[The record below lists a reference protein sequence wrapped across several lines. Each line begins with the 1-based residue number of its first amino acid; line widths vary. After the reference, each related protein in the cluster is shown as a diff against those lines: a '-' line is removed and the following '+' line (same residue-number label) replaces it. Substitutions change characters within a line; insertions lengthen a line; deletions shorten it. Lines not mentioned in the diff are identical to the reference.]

1 MKNEFHGRGA
11 SYPLQV
17 AATGG
22 MRESANLR
30 KIEESIRI
38 ILGTNYGERLMR
50 PTFGCNLKSL
60 VYASINDATINLAR
74 QYTEDGLKRWEPRID
89 VLDVNVNV
97 DSRALGVLQINI
109 SYRVRA
115 THEVRSMVYP
125 FYLEK
130 RP

>member
-1 MKNEFHGRGA
+1 M
-11 SYPLQV
+11 QV

-22 MRESANLR
+22 LRESANLR

-38 ILGTNYGERLMR
+38 ILGTNFGERLMR

-60 VYASINDATINLAR
+60 VFAPINDATINLAR
-74 QYTEDGLKRWEPRID
+74 QYAEDGLKRWEPRIE
-89 VLDVNVNV
+89 VLAVNVNV
-97 DSRALGVLQINI
+97 DERTIGVLQINI
-109 SYRVRA
+109 TYRVRA